1 MIKKCLKIFI
11 LSLFLFN
18 FSMSLVSAEVR
29 KASDPVSFTPQV
41 TIPGSNFIKGQ
52 VYKIESD
59 TTTLAKYVK
68 AIYNYLLSIVG
79 IAAAIVL
86 MVGGVMWLTAGGSS
100 ERVGQA
106 KSWISGS
113 ITGLVLALSSYLIMQ
128 TINPQLVS
136 FTPTEVPKIK
146 PIEFGCCQFETQ
158 SGKVAMDTTDS
169 ECYEI
174 YTRKIKV
181 KENGEFITKSFVIN
195 NLLSTTTNAALG
207 DKSLAEY
214 LEKIRF
220 DQEMTADYKDNVC
233 KESVYC
239 IISSLSQQTRIIS
252 AGTELYTSVIEMPKE
267 RCNNNLPN
275 NSNEWFAD
283 FFRGRVPIRQPITYI
298 EKDRIDESPIHK
310 NIFLTQCE
318 GREGATCKN
327 SLGNYCYC
335 FGGKAYYN
343 RGFRN
348 EPCGNDDGICIPK
361 TISSE
366 LCENEDAGGR
376 SCGSGL
382 VCCIKSKLSKEYD
395 PSANY

>member
-1 MIKKCLKIFI
+1 MIKKYLKIFV

-18 FSMSLVSAEVR
+18 SSLSLVSAQTR
-29 KASDPVSFTPQV
+29 SYSDPVSFTPQV
-41 TIPGSNFIKGQ
+41 TIPGSEFIKGKK
-52 VYKIESD
+52 YEMESN

-68 AIYNYLLSIVG
+68 AIYDYLLSIVG
-79 IAAAIVL
+79 IAAAVVL
-86 MVGGVMWLTAGGSS
+86 MVGGIMWLTAGGSS

-146 PIEFGCCQFETQ
+146 PIKFGCCQFETQ

-214 LEKIRF
+214 LKKIRF

-239 IISSLSQQTRIIS
+239 IISSLSLG
-252 AGTELYTSVIEMPKE
+252 AGAELYTSVIEMPKE
-267 RCNNNLPN
+267 RCNDDLPN
-275 NSNEWFAD
+275 NSNEWLED
-283 FFRGRVPIRQPITYI
+283 LFRIRVPIRQPITYI
-298 EKDRIDESPIHK
+298 KKDRIDESPTLK
-310 NIFLTQCE
+310 NILLTQCE
-318 GREGATCKN
+318 GREGASCKN

-361 TISSE
+361 KISNK
-366 LCENEDAGGR
+366 LCKDEDSGGR